1 MHRWFNPEFVFIE
14 NGIGLAAH
22 AIRDVQPHVF
32 DVIRVVLF
40 MTIICRSC
48 LFNRE
53 GHRNDNLIFLFQNL
67 NFTNLKV
74 DIFSMNKLA
83 FFNQHLFDDA
93 SLLRVGIDLL
103 IAQYANNTE

>member
-1 MHRWFNPEFVFIE
+1 
-14 NGIGLAAH
+14 
-22 AIRDVQPHVF
+22 
-32 DVIRVVLF
+32 

-67 NFTNLKV
+67 NLTDPKV

-83 FFNQHLFDDA
+83 SFNQHLFDDA

-103 IAQYANNTE
+103 IAQKANNTEENNQTSANHPELGINFHAGSSLP